1 MSTPNPSHTLGG
13 SALGVALSVFSA
25 GAVAAGAQAP
35 SNDPRNLPE
44 ITFSVPYSFSNLD
57 PGVMEATIRC
67 GIGEHSGETRI
78 ILAGQSRNG
87 TATVIARP
95 QPGARIHRDY
105 TKYSCAIVRLTKN
118 GLQYPQDP
126 NNASAQAWARPAIGS
141 VLEVSGPI
149 K

>member
-13 SALGVALSVFSA
+13 SALAVALSVFSA

-35 SNDPRNLPE
+35 SNDPRNLP

-57 PGVMEATIRC
+57 PGVMDATIRC
-67 GIGEHSGETRI
+67 RIGGHAGETRI

-95 QPGARIHRDY
+95 QPGTVRVLDY
-105 TKYSCAIVRLTKN
+105 TTYSCVIVQITN
-118 GLQYPQDP
+118 GQFPQDP
-126 NNASAQAWARPAIGS
+126 NAASAQAWARPAIGS
-141 VLEVSGPI
+141 VLVVNGSI